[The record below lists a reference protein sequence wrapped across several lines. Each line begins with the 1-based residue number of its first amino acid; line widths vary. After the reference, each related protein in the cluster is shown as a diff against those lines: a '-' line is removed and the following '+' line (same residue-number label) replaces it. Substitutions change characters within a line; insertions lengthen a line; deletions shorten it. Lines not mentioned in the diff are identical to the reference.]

1 MRLDAASTQASCSHA
16 GRGGAQTQAQ
26 QGNDRPSARSPSAH
40 VCCAACFYG
49 ARHLHHPT
57 ATPHPSTFTAGTQNQ
72 RAQGGQDEGEAGQG
86 CNGLHWVIA
95 GRRFDGCVQGER
107 AQPLRVR
114 VGRGGKA
121 PGRVHGPE
129 RDHGGREV
137 LLDLLE
143 TALETTKHLAKLQP
157 FPSKQ
162 RFRLKKF
169 RGYRRN
175 RADE

>member
-1 MRLDAASTQASCSHA
+1 MREARARAAST
-16 GRGGAQTQAQ
+16 GA
-26 QGNDRPSARSPSAH
+26 
-40 VCCAACFYG
+40 CW
-49 ARHLHHPT
+49 
-57 ATPHPSTFTAGTQNQ
+57 
-72 RAQGGQDEGEAGQG
+72 QGGRRSWQG
-86 CNGLHWVIA
+86 PWS
-95 GRRFDGCVQGER
+95 
-107 AQPLRVR
+107 
-114 VGRGGKA
+114 
-121 PGRVHGPE
+121 E

-175 RADE
+175 RAEETFRHASVQTETLTPFRSDIVICVKMKVSFTWFKVV